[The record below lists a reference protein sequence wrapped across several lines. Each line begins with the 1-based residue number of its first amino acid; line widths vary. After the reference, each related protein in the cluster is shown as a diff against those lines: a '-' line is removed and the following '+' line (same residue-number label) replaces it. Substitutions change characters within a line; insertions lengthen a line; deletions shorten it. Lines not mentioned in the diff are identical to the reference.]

1 MWVAD
6 SMETLPWGTKVAFC
20 GIAKL
25 CFVGI
30 QKYML
35 NECVYFHQWHTRAAR
50 SAQGYQFI
58 NFYSGLRCPLNSNL
72 SCRWSGISCFHLLKF
87 KQFGY
92 KEICPNKIWPHL
104 PGVYVSQVLIL
115 QCPSFTYTF
124 RVYELKRHECTYCKL
139 SSPHFMEFFGE
150 FLSIFRL
157 IEKENCFFCLFLRF
171 LLANLRKQKATVWK
185 PGKANWKDFVF
196 LWWNPSYRVVFFC
209 VFFFFFFYTF

>member
-87 KQFGY
+87 K
-92 KEICPNKIWPHL
+92 HL
-104 PGVYVSQVLIL
+104 VIKRFALTRFDPTCQVCMWVRCWFSSAPLSHTPFVCMNLRDMSVLTVSYLLHISWNFL
-115 QCPSFTYTF
+115 ESFY
-124 RVYELKRHECTYCKL
+124 
-139 SSPHFMEFFGE
+139 
-150 FLSIFRL
+150 
-157 IEKENCFFCLFLRF
+157 LFL
-171 LLANLRKQKATVWK
+171 
-185 PGKANWKDFVF
+185 G
-196 LWWNPSYRVVFFC
+196 
-209 VFFFFFFYTF
+209 